1 MYRMIRDG
9 WRGPLLTNPVS
20 AGSVN
25 CTTPNACAWSRANL
39 EEAAPGVITPLS
51 WSFQDPSTVTSSRII
66 FALMGVI
73 SGREVTAPVLSPGEA
88 PSTVFFGRMALNVDY
103 MRKYLARVPGADPD
117 DFERAILG
125 TVRGRPKES
134 AQRWRTPLILFKLT
148 RNAQLYPAQ
157 MHANYDSG
165 LAWWRRETAAVATY
179 DIGRALQSFDE
190 AARLHAELVGVHSF
204 GFLVGQNHY
213 SKLAKL
219 CAEVGLPG
227 HELRLTGSGEGTV
240 ESLIVDDVAKIAA
253 GEMTIEQFVHLHGY
267 RGPDEGELSAHS
279 WREDSSPIV
288 RLAELYSR
296 NAKVDRNVVGRFDEA
311 LKELQSKVALRRR
324 AGVAKSVARVV
335 EYTHLREIGKANFVR
350 TKDVGRAAAR
360 RIGDLLV
367 ADGRLDARDDVFLL
381 TRAELGDSSA
391 TDLRAT
397 VAVRRQM
404 RADYEAIDLPD
415 HFEGIP
421 ATTPRVD
428 IVAEA
433 VGSGTV
439 IIGIAA
445 SPGVVEGAARV
456 VRDPSLF
463 DNFEPGE
470 VLICELTDPAWAPL
484 LQLAAAVV
492 IDIGSA
498 LSHGAIVARELG
510 IPAVIGTGDGS
521 TRIADGAKVRVDGS
535 AGTVTVL

>member
-1 MYRMIRDG
+1 MIRDG

-25 CTTPNACAWSRANL
+25 CTTPNTCAWSRANL

-51 WSFQDPSTVTSSRII
+51 WSFHDPSTVTSSRII

-73 SGREVTAPVLSPGEA
+73 SGREVTEPVTSPGEA

-103 MRKYLARVPGADPD
+103 MRRYLARVPGANPD

-125 TVRGRPKES
+125 NVRGRAPEP
-134 AQRWRTPLILFKLT
+134 AQRWRTPLILYKLT

-157 MHANYDSG
+157 MHANFESG
-165 LAWWRRETAAVATY
+165 MAWWRRETTAVGSY
-179 DIGRALQSFDE
+179 DLAQALQLFDD
-190 AARLHAELVGVHSF
+190 ATRLHAELVGVHSF

-253 GEMTIEQFVHLHGY
+253 GTMTIAQFVDLHGY
-267 RGPDEGELSAHS
+267 RGPDEGELSARS
-279 WREDSSPIV
+279 WREDSSPIAK
-288 RLAELYSR
+288 LADLYSK
-296 NAKVDRNVVGRFDEA
+296 NAMAERNVSGRFDEA
-311 LKELQSKVALRRR
+311 VKEVQAKVAPRRR

-335 EYTHLREIGKANFVR
+335 EYMHLREIGKANFVR

-367 ADGRLDARDDVFLL
+367 EAGQLDDREDVFML
-381 TRAELGDSSA
+381 TRAELGDA
-391 TDLRAT
+391 AAFDLRAT
-397 VAVRRQM
+397 VAIRRQM
-404 RADYEAIDLPD
+404 RADYEALELPD

-421 ATTPRVD
+421 ATTPRADV
-428 IVAEA
+428 VAESA
-433 VGSGTV
+433 DSGDV
-439 IIGIAA
+439 ITGIAA
-445 SPGVVEGAARV
+445 SPGSVEATARV
-456 VRDPSLF
+456 VRDPSSF
-463 DNFEPGE
+463 DDFAPGE
-470 VLICELTDPAWAPL
+470 VLVCELTDPAWAPL

-521 TRIADGAKVRVDGS
+521 ARIVDGAMVRVDGS
-535 AGTVTVL
+535 AGTVTMI